1 MSEILHQSL
10 LLFGMAM
17 FFGLSGGKIFRYF
30 RIPQVVG
37 FITIGVILG
46 ISGFGIFD
54 RDTIS
59 QLGPFTNFALG
70 VIGFMIGGEI
80 QLSTFRK
87 YGRSIFI
94 ILLCEGLL
102 AYLLVGIFTFLV
114 TGNIAISILLAALAS
129 ATAPA
134 ATVDVIWEYR
144 AKGILSTMILAIVA
158 LDDGL
163 SLMLY
168 ALSKVFA
175 ESFITGADFSLI
187 HSIAHPLLELGATI
201 ALGVAMGIAV
211 YLLLKHIHE
220 VREKE
225 SFLIISLG
233 AILVTTGIA
242 SALNLDMILCNMALG
257 TTLINVGPKRSHY
270 LFSLTKQIASPVY
283 VVFFVLVG
291 ARLEV
296 GALGGIGVI
305 GIVYLVFRTAGKIG
319 GVYIGSLLGKADARV
334 RKYLGTSLFS
344 QAGVAIGLAIAI
356 DHSFSRLGPAGSEV
370 GHLIINVIT
379 ATTLVVQIIG
389 PPSVK
394 WSLKKAGEIGR
405 AMSAEEILAAN
416 KVSEIMSDKPKPFV
430 ETDSYSTVIRRLK
443 TSDYVYFPVVDK
455 NNNFRGAIQLDYIRS
470 ILFEEQLT
478 HFLHATDLA
487 KLDVSTIKPNAPLS
501 EAKELFDFEEYDY
514 MPVVDGHN
522 KLKGIITRR
531 GLKTFVKRKLW
542 EAEVA

>member
-1 MSEILHQSL
+1 
-10 LLFGMAM
+10 MAM

-37 FITIGVILG
+37 FIAIGVILG
-46 ISGFGIFD
+46 VSGFGIFD
-54 RDTIS
+54 RHTIS
-59 QLGPFTNFALG
+59 ELGPFTNFALG

-80 QLSTFRK
+80 RFSTFRK
-87 YGRSIFI
+87 YGKSIFV
-94 ILLCEGLL
+94 ILLCEGLM
-102 AYLLVGIFTFLV
+102 AYLLVGVFTFLL
-114 TGNIAISILLAALAS
+114 TRNIAISILLAALAS

-163 SLMLY
+163 SLVLY

-175 ESFITGADFSLI
+175 ESFITGADFSLV
-187 HSIAHPLLELGATI
+187 HSMFHPLLELGATV
-201 ALGVAMGIAV
+201 ALGGAMGMAV

-220 VREKE
+220 VKEKE

-257 TTLINVGPKRSHY
+257 TTLVNVGPKRSRH
-270 LFSLTKQIASPVY
+270 LFGLTKQIASPVY

-291 ARLEV
+291 ARLEIN
-296 GALGGIGVI
+296 ALGGIGAI

-319 GVYIGSLLGKADARV
+319 GVYIGSLIGKADAKV

-344 QAGVAIGLAIAI
+344 QAGVAIGLAVAI
-356 DHSFSRLGPAGSEV
+356 DHSFSRFGPAGSEV

-394 WSLKKAGEIGR
+394 WSLKKAGEIGK
-405 AMSAEEILAAN
+405 AMSEEEILAAH
-416 KVSEIMSDKPKPFV
+416 KVSDIMSEKPKPIV

-443 TSDYVYFPVVDK
+443 TSDYVYFPVVDQ

-470 ILFEEQLT
+470 ILFDEQLT
-478 HFLHATDLA
+478 HFLRATDLMM
-487 KLDVSTIKPNAPLS
+487 LNVSTIKPGALLS
-501 EAKELFDFEEYDY
+501 EARELFNFEEYDY
-514 MPVVDGHN
+514 VPVVDGHK

-531 GLKTFVKRKLW
+531 GLKKFIKRKLW
-542 EAEVA
+542 EAETV